1 MIAKPPAGPAAP
13 DAAAFADAHR
23 ALLADRSIQFDL
35 PPVEVAEPPL
45 WLKRLLER
53 LAQSDIGLPGIPD
66 WMRSIAN
73 FFDNVAPGL
82 GTVFWI
88 VLALV
93 VMAALWAMLR
103 FVVPRLRRRRA
114 GEAAEESWRPAA
126 EPAMLLLGEADELAG
141 RGLYGDAARLLLHR
155 SIADIE
161 ERRPDLVRPALTSRD
176 IAALSEIPAPPRS
189 AFARIA
195 MLVERSLFARRPLD
209 DCDWRDCRAAYE
221 RFAFADGWRG

>member
-23 ALLADRSIQFDL
+23 ELLGDRSIQFDL

-53 LAQSDIGLPGIPD
+53 FARLDLEPPGIPD

-88 VLALV
+88 VIAIV
-93 VMAALWAMLR
+93 VLAALYAMLR
-103 FVVPRLRRRRA
+103 FAVPRLRRRRA
-114 GEAAEESWRPAA
+114 GDARDESWRPAA
-126 EPAMLLLGEADELAG
+126 EPARLLLGEADSLAG

-161 ERRPDLVRPALTSRD
+161 ARRPDLVRPAFTSRD
-176 IAALSEIPAPPRS
+176 IAALGEIPAPPRS
-189 AFARIA
+189 AFGRIA
-195 MLVERSLFARRPLD
+195 MLVERSLFARRPLGEG
-209 DCDWRDCRAAYE
+209 DWRDCRAAYE
-221 RFAFADGWRG
+221 SFAFADGWRG